1 MGTPLYFMCD
11 YYIQWAENDIYFV
24 LQTRVSLKFNRLFY
38 CLEQYKSELIELFV
52 EGQEEGEKMYVLVAV
67 IVLAILERVHV

>member
-1 MGTPLYFMCD
+1 MIIISNGG
-11 YYIQWAENDIYFV
+11 EKDIYFV

-52 EGQEEGEKMYVLVAV
+52 EGQEEGEEMYVLVAV